1 VQPPRRQDEARAAF
15 AQAWDYSFF
24 WNILISRAEFGDLRT
39 DMGHAE
45 YAAGGVDRRDT
56 ISCPFTDPEQVLAF
70 DPIEAFGRQDHAA
83 RLRHI
88 AGTRWGLRKYM
99 RMDSLREMDT
109 AAGVA
114 AAMAS

>member
-1 VQPPRRQDEARAAF
+1 VGLQLFLEHPDQPRGVRRPADGHGPR
-15 AQAWDYSFF
+15 
-24 WNILISRAEFGDLRT
+24 
-39 DMGHAE
+39 E